1 MYNLTQQVRIYF
13 LENIISLP
21 HCVRWRL
28 DYISCPCNNSHI
40 INSDE
45 IISIYKA
52 NGCLTHH
59 RFLVLGERSW
69 RTGKS
74 PAAWS
79 DALTASL
86 CLGTVINYLDQEGLL
101 GFVVSALNTKL
112 GRTRVLIVGS
122 PWKWEYKIALYL
134 QDLIASDDAV
144 LAGGPLLLLVFPDYK
159 SVLWQ
164 GICRSQASLFLWHH
178 FLVLYYNWQLFF
190 WVVLMNDTFCVV
202 YENGVKIKANK
213 RLPDFS
219 WMSKHLWLWVLREMG
234 RG

>member
-1 MYNLTQQVRIYF
+1 MTCPRKYWSPLGQHVHNLTQQVRIYF

-59 RFLVLGERSW
+59 RFLALGERSW

-79 DALTASL
+79 DALTAGL

-112 GRTRVLIVGS
+112 GHTRVLIVGS

-164 GICRSQASLFLWHH
+164 GICRSQAS
-178 FLVLYYNWQLFF
+178 VS
-190 WVVLMNDTFCVV
+190 V
-202 YENGVKIKANK
+202 AS
-213 RLPDFS
+213 FS
-219 WMSKHLWLWVLREMG
+219 CFIL
-234 RG
+234 